1 MKSTNKTFLLIEL
14 YNDSLRTKFLDKKKL
29 FFKNEKMITC
39 NVWISAHYT
48 IETYVL

>member
-39 NVWISAHYT
+39 NV
-48 IETYVL
+48 